1 MSYTLLLFL
10 LGLVFQLIYFVAMYA
25 VLDVPYRTTYFSI
38 ATALT
43 LAGLLYRLSVLP
55 NAEALSRIMPI
66 LGMATVFVF
75 PISLSRGPLV
85 TRIARLCIV
94 NMSTI
99 PIEILGN
106 VLYSFLGGTV
116 PVVYTNIAHGSV
128 PMIMTYCVL
137 IPISVLVLNTIV
149 MFLRRQDKSV
159 SIAMNVTI
167 LALLMTSHLCMA
179 LLAYRFSIGYD
190 FMFYAAI
197 AVRVMLILAACMLL
211 YIAAQRDFARQ
222 RQDADKAAVAR
233 QAKHLR
239 GELDAITRR
248 ALAMQRL
255 RHDIANQVDV
265 VDELMSS
272 AYYQEAD
279 AYLIA
284 LQNQADALATQNAN
298 ALPNKP

>member
-25 VLDVPYRTTYFSI
+25 VLDVPHRAAYFFI
-38 ATALT
+38 ATAFT
-43 LAGLLYRLSVLP
+43 LAGLLYRLSILP
-55 NAEALSRIMPI
+55 STETLSRVMPVI
-66 LGMATVFVF
+66 GMVTVFVL

-106 VLYSFLGGTV
+106 TLYSSFGGTV
-116 PVVYTNIAHGSV
+116 PVIYTNVAHGAV

-137 IPISVLVLNTIV
+137 IPVSAPILNTIV
-149 MFLRRQDKSV
+149 MFFRRQDKHI
-159 SIAMNVTI
+159 SITMNLTVLT
-167 LALLMTSHLCMA
+167 LLMTSYLCMA

-190 FMFYAAI
+190 FMFYVAI

-211 YIAAQRDFARQ
+211 YIAAQHGFARQ
-222 RQDADKAAVAR
+222 RQDADRAAVAR

-265 VDELMSS
+265 VDELMSLGH
-272 AYYQEAD
+272 YQEAD
-279 AYLIA
+279 AYLVA
-284 LQNQADALATQNAN
+284 LQDRADDLMMQNSSAHH
-298 ALPNKP
+298 KS